1 MGPRVHSEANGG
13 GISPV
18 RKLIRRSLI
27 CRSQPSVTMM
37 SSICRPTAGGLP
49 ASVAD
54 ARRALRFRSHT
65 AHSSWPLP
73 SPPTLTHNHPYSG
86 PVAVKAF
93 ETASHYVDA
102 IFGCGVGGLIH
113 AAVGSFGGCGG
124 VPNRFGLAA

>member
-1 MGPRVHSEANGG
+1 MLSRPNAKVAVMSKPTRFDHGPV
-13 GISPV
+13 SPAQV
-18 RKLIRRSLI
+18 ICVSIRPGRSLI
-27 CRSQPSVTMM
+27 TSSDVIWNRS
-37 SSICRPTAGGLP
+37 R
-49 ASVAD
+49 
-54 ARRALRFRSHT
+54 H
-65 AHSSWPLP
+65 
-73 SPPTLTHNHPYSG
+73 

>member
-1 MGPRVHSEANGG
+1 MTEVGVAAVH
-13 GISPV
+13 PV
-18 RKLIRRSLI
+18 A
-27 CRSQPSVTMM
+27 V
-37 SSICRPTAGGLP
+37 
-49 ASVAD
+49 
-54 ARRALRFRSHT
+54 ALRPPAVLLLPRLRAAEVRS
-65 AHSSWPLP
+65 APLP
-73 SPPTLTHNHPYSG
+73 

>member
-1 MGPRVHSEANGG
+1 MPVVGSFGPLFILESWFVPEKHVLTFATSGPGSTTN
-13 GISPV
+13 PV
-18 RKLIRRSLI
+18 GVREHTNAAYRGMRIIPGRDQRYPLIESYYQRSFGTG
-27 CRSQPSVTMM
+27 V
-37 SSICRPTAGGLP
+37 
-49 ASVAD
+49 
-54 ARRALRFRSHT
+54 
-65 AHSSWPLP
+65 
-73 SPPTLTHNHPYSG
+73 